1 MPHSATPL
9 PKKYA
14 YIYIYIYIYIYVV
27 YFYSILN
34 GHLNVEKNNMHVICG
49 SRMMPKG

>member
-14 YIYIYIYIYIYVV
+14 YIYIYIYVV

-34 GHLNVEKNNMHVICG
+34 GYLNVEKNNMHVICG